1 MNNQIDNIELL
12 KELRDTLPCGDK
24 RTRMSVIISN
34 YMGMEQS
41 LTPPTE
47 EEVCEAYRDF
57 YHIHLDYND
66 LLNQFEERKGG
77 RAKGKIIARPRGE
90 CVEFLHAIHPHLIT
104 LIGRFYEGK
113 AHNE

>member
-1 MNNQIDNIELL
+1 MSREERKKVY
-12 KELRDTLPCGDK
+12 KEGYEQGRFDE
-24 RTRMSVIISN
+24 R
-34 YMGMEQS
+34 MEQS

-104 LIGRFYEGK
+104 LIGRFYEGRK
-113 AHNE
+113 